1 MMSLLVHINGYPG
14 AGKLTLGRR
23 LAEAI
28 GGRLVDNHSIYN
40 LAFAL
45 TEVKSEA
52 YFETLRAVRA
62 IAFRRVLELP
72 PETPVVAT
80 NAHMTDSAWG
90 NENWDAWAD
99 LARLRGS
106 RLLVVVLDC
115 DPDELDRRIA
125 SPERARKR
133 KLTDPAAFTGARAGR
148 PLIDRGG
155 DATLRLDTTRLSTEE
170 TFSRVLA
177 FVAAERAEPSGV

>member
-1 MMSLLVHINGYPG
+1 MSVLIHINGYPG

-23 LAEAI
+23 LADAI
-28 GGRLVDNHSIYN
+28 GARLVDNHSVYN
-40 LAFAL
+40 LALAL
-45 TEVKSEA
+45 TEVKSPA

-62 IAFRRVLELP
+62 IAFQRVLELP
-72 PETPVVAT
+72 PHIPVVAT
-80 NAHMTDSAWG
+80 NAHMTDSDWG

-99 LARLRGS
+99 LARRRGA

-125 SPERARKR
+125 SPARATKR
-133 KLTDPAAFTGARAGR
+133 KLTDPAQFTGARTGR
-148 PLIDRGG
+148 VLIDRGG
-155 DATLRLDTTRLSTEE
+155 DATLRLDTTRLSPEE

-177 FVAAERAEPSGV
+177 FVAAERGQPSGV